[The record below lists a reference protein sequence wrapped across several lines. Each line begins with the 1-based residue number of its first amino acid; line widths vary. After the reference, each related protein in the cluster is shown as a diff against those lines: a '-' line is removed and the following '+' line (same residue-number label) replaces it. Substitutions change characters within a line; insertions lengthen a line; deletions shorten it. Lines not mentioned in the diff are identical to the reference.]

1 MSLTAS
7 NLDQFFAS
15 IDRWIDDAEKLTVAV
30 ARGLSSE
37 LFNYAVRL
45 SPQYSGD
52 FAGNWKYAVGSPD
65 TSFEP
70 LGLLHKRRGR
80 SHRDWW
86 GDDGSGLWAKAE
98 PFIQG
103 DAPAI
108 NAAISLNSG
117 NDLEFQRLGQ
127 TAYISNSAAHTDF
140 YAWKIENNQINF
152 RAGNT
157 GATGQRAMA
166 TVKSLFVGPLGVISR
181 SAAVNLSNRH
191 IGAWS

>member
-1 MSLTAS
+1 VSLTAS

-52 FAGNWKYAVGSPD
+52 FAGNWKYAVGSVD
-65 TSFEP
+65 ASFEP
-70 LGLLHKRRGR
+70 LGLRGARRSVGR
-80 SHRDWW
+80 GEDI
-86 GDDGSGLWAKAE
+86 WAKPTTE

-108 NAAISLNSG
+108 NAAISLNAG
-117 NDLEFQRLGQ
+117 NDLDFQRLGQ
-127 TAYISNSAAHTDF
+127 IAYVSNSAAHTDF

-166 TVKSLFVGPLGVISR
+166 AVRSLFVGPLGIISR